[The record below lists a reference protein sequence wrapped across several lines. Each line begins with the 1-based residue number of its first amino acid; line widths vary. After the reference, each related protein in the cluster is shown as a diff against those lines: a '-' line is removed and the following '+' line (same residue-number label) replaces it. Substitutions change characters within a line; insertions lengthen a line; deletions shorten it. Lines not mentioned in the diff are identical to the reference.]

1 MTRILLADDHPLMLS
16 GIVAVLAHSEFEVVA
31 TAQDGATALDAIAKT
46 RPDIL
51 VLDLAMPNRGGM
63 DVVRALRA
71 RHDMRPIVLLTAH
84 IADADVIEA
93 LDLKV
98 QGILPKDG
106 AETLLVA
113 CLREVAR
120 GGQWIER
127 SILQRA
133 LAVAMRG
140 KSGGGRL
147 SVLTPRERAISE
159 LVARGL
165 RNRDVGIELGVT
177 EGTVKLTL
185 HRIFAKLEVANR
197 VELALILRDDND
209 HHPTPVPVIQIGTP

>member
-71 RHDMRPIVLLTAH
+71 RHDALV
-84 IADADVIEA
+84 EA

>member
-1 MTRILLADDHPLMLS
+1 MTRVLIADDHPLMLS
-16 GIVAVLAHSEFEVVA
+16 GIHAVLAGTEFDVVA
-31 TAQDGATALDAIAKT
+31 SAQDGAGALDAVAVS

-71 RHDMRPIVLLTAH
+71 RRDMRPIVLLTAQ
-84 IADADVIEA
+84 ISDSELAEA

-98 QGILPKDG
+98 QGILLKEG
-106 AETLLVA
+106 AETLLVV
-113 CLREVAR
+113 CLREVAS

-133 LAVAMRG
+133 LSQARRSDGTGSAVA
-140 KSGGGRL
+140 
-147 SVLTPRERAISE
+147 VLTARERAITE

-165 RNRDVGIELGVT
+165 RNRDIGRELGIT

-185 HRIFAKLEVANR
+185 HRVFAKLNVVNR
-197 VELALILRDDND
+197 VELAMLVREEI
-209 HHPTPVPVIQIGTP
+209 PVRSPL